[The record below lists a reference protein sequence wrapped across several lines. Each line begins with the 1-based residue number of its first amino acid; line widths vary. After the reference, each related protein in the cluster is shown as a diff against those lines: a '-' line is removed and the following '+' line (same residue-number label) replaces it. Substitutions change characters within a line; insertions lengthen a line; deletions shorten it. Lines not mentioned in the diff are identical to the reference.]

1 MRKKL
6 GDERRGRKKGKKGKP
21 KRQGGRLWKV
31 RVEEK
36 RREEKGREENKEGR
50 RERNEEK
57 EGRKDGEIKKP
68 EGW

>member
-36 RREEKGREENKEGR
+36 RRLITYPENT
-50 RERNEEK
+50 N
-57 EGRKDGEIKKP
+57 
-68 EGW
+68 